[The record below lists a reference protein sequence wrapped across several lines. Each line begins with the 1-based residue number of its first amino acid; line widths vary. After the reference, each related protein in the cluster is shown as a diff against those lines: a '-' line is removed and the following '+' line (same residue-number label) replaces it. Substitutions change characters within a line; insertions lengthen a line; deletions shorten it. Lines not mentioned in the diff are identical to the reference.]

1 MGQAQGERL
10 ERETTVLFAV
20 ILGGADLIAKAG
32 DAAAVASLAG
42 CLAHLKKAAEHCGAR
57 VLDLAA
63 EKLMILLPTPDAAAD
78 AAAAMHSA
86 MDTLPQ
92 AAETKLALGV
102 GFHHGPVI
110 QKDDGVFGDTVNL
123 AAQLV
128 AQAASGQIITT
139 RETASH
145 LSPLYRAWMR
155 KLYSIDIKGR
165 SGQVALCELVWR
177 ADDNATLFAK
187 NRNTPPAAPTPTP
200 VWRRPGRHHADRGVP
215 PHHHPAAPRPR
226 LRHHRTRR
234 KLRHHHRRRPGLA
247 PALHDRAPAGQVV
260 PDRPQ
265 HQRHLCQR
273 GRLGRSAGAARGV
286 HLDRPRPHCLR
297 TAVGVDDRNRQLH
310 RRIRKLVSVARFELA
325 TPTTPR

>member
-1 MGQAQGERL
+1 MGKEQGEQL
-10 ERETTVLFAV
+10 ERETTVLFAE

-32 DAAAVASLAG
+32 DASAVAALGA
-42 CLAHLKKAAEHCGAR
+42 CVVHLKKAAQDCGAR

-187 NRNTPPAAPTPTP
+187 SRTTRPAASALTL
-200 VWRRPGRHHADRGVP
+200 VYGGRTHV
-215 PHHHPAAPRPR
+215 
-226 LRHHRTRR
+226 
-234 KLRHHHRRRPGLA
+234 RRRERDSLTVGRDENCGITVA
-247 PALHDRAPAGQVV
+247 DDQASRLHCTIERRQDKWFLIDHSTNGTYVTVEGAQEVLV
-260 PDRPQ
+260 
-265 HQRHLCQR
+265 QREEFTLSGR
-273 GRLGRSAGAARGV
+273 GRLAFGQPS
-286 HLDRPRPHCLR
+286 
-297 TAVGVDDRNRQLH
+297 
-310 RRIRKLVSVARFELA
+310 VSTKEIVAFTVE
-325 TPTTPR
+325 